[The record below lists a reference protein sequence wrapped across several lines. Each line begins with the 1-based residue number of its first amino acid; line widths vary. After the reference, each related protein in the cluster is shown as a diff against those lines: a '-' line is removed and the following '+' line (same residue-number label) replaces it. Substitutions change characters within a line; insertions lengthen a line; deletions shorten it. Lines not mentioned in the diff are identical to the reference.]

1 MNFMIMR
8 NSKSLTCTEQE
19 NQPLISIC
27 MLCGLRLS
35 LNFHSRRRR
44 ACKKWHGNVDGL
56 NFSPFGIKDN
66 FLFTRV
72 VPKCINHTKIPPPP
86 LPSSSFTS
94 TKISCPSQPPSFLKT
109 RDGDRS
115 SVKEPQSVWWPRIRP
130 CYGVYYL
137 ITCAYLISHCIDTNE
152 VPLIGRLVNPF
163 L

>member
-1 MNFMIMR
+1 MNFMIMH

-44 ACKKWHGNVDGL
+44 ACKKWHRNVDGL
-56 NFSPFGIKDN
+56 NFSPSGIKDN

-86 LPSSSFTS
+86 SRLAVLEEDRGRDLTYETRFIG
-94 TKISCPSQPPSFLKT
+94 TKERMTFLT
-109 RDGDRS
+109 
-115 SVKEPQSVWWPRIRP
+115 
-130 CYGVYYL
+130 L
-137 ITCAYLISHCIDTNE
+137 L
-152 VPLIGRLVNPF
+152 
-163 L
+163 